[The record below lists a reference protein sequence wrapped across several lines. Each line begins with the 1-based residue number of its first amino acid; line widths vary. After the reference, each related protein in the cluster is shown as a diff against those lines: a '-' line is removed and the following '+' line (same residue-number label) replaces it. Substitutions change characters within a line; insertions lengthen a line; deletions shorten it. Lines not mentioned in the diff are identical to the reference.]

1 MRFARGLSNLFRHQ
15 AQWQPSRERQN
26 RAREARNNQLIL
38 TSQILVSR
46 QAVEKGESV
55 SELDA
60 DLVVAEAPERFAFG
74 ISAFS
79 LSKVVAFSGSVLLMT
94 AGFKSIDLRLA
105 LDFDLGGM
113 VVLKRSERR
122 KANAVIALDEK
133 LFNEPC
139 RLEN

>member
-1 MRFARGLSNLFRHQ
+1 MRFAREGLSKLFCHR
-15 AQWQPSRERQN
+15 AQWQPSRECQN
-26 RAREARNNQLIL
+26 RAREARNNHLVL

-79 LSKVVAFSGSVLLMT
+79 LSKVVALSWSVLLVT

-113 VVLKRSERR
+113 VVVKRSKQRM
-122 KANAVIALDEK
+122 L
-133 LFNEPC
+133 
-139 RLEN
+139 